1 MNSKDKDKN
10 SILLQ
15 TISVEEPSFGVVKA
29 LIEAGG
35 DPTLT
40 NSKGEVVLVEAVKK
54 EKINL
59 PLVRLL
65 LDHSQVDAG
74 KEVEVHGVSFTET
87 ALSVAVR
94 SGKADLVRLL
104 LEAGGSYTTPVFDDD
119 YKPGRR
125 VLLPLGLAVKLKSA
139 PILSLLLE
147 HGASECE
154 LKEAAILK
162 TKEESLDEC
171 LDLAVAGR
179 DPEIIRTLS
188 DFKAKSK
195 LFKAEL

>member
-15 TISVEEPSFGVVKA
+15 TISVEDPSFGVVKA

-35 DPTLT
+35 DPMIT
-40 NSKGEVVLVEAVKK
+40 NIKGEVVLVEAVKK

-65 LDHSQVDAG
+65 LEHSQVDSG
-74 KEVEVHGVSFTET
+74 QVVEVHGFSFAET

-104 LEAGGSYTTPVFDDD
+104 LEAGASYSTPVVDDD

-125 VLLPLGLAVKLKSA
+125 ALPPLGLAVKIKSA
-139 PILSLLLE
+139 PIISLLLE

-162 TKEESLDEC
+162 TREESLDEC

>member
-1 MNSKDKDKN
+1 M
-10 SILLQ
+10 I
-15 TISVEEPSFGVVKA
+15 
-29 LIEAGG
+29 
-35 DPTLT
+35 T

-65 LDHSQVDAG
+65 LDHSQVNAG
-74 KEVEVHGVSFTET
+74 KVVEVHGVSFSET

-104 LEAGGSYTTPVFDDD
+104 LEAGASYSTPVVDDD

-125 VLLPLGLAVKLKSA
+125 VLLPLGLAVKIKSA

-162 TKEESLDEC
+162 TREELLGEC
-171 LDLAVAGR
+171 VDIAVAGR
-179 DPEIIRTLS
+179 DPDIIRTLS

-195 LFKAEL
+195 VKVEL

>member
-1 MNSKDKDKN
+1 
-10 SILLQ
+10 
-15 TISVEEPSFGVVKA
+15 
-29 LIEAGG
+29 
-35 DPTLT
+35 
-40 NSKGEVVLVEAVKK
+40 VEAVKK

-104 LEAGGSYTTPVFDDD
+104 LEAGASYSTPVVDDD

-125 VLLPLGLAVKLKSA
+125 VLLPLGLAVKIKSA

-171 LDLAVAGR
+171 LDLAVAAR
-179 DPEIIRTLS
+179 DPDIIRTLS

-195 LFKAEL
+195 MKVEL

>member
-15 TISVEEPSFGVVKA
+15 TISVEEPSFGVVKT
-29 LIEAGG
+29 LLEAGG
-35 DPTLT
+35 DPIIT
-40 NSKGEVVLVEAVKK
+40 NAKGEVVLVEAVKK

-104 LEAGGSYTTPVFDDD
+104 LEAGASYSKPVVDDD

-125 VLLPLGLAVKLKSA
+125 ALLPLGLAVKIKSA
-139 PILSLLLE
+139 PIVSLLLE
-147 HGASECE
+147 HGASESE

-162 TKEESLDEC
+162 TREESLDEC
-171 LDLAVAGR
+171 LDLAVAAR

-188 DFKAKSK
+188 DFKSKSK
-195 LFKAEL
+195 MKVEL